1 MNDTRAFAPLYTP
14 TIPGTSTGT
23 LRASAFMGTTDA
35 AAASPKF
42 PGSDPNNFTQ
52 IQIAN
57 MSTSWAWVN
66 FGVFGA
72 VTPAVLGVGYP
83 VAPGAVVVVSVDP
96 EVSGASVILQTA
108 AATGNMAFTRG
119 GGL

>member
-1 MNDTRAFAPLYTP
+1 MNDISAFAPLYTP
-14 TIPGTSTGT
+14 TVPGVSAGT
-23 LRASAFMGTTDA
+23 LRASAFMGTSDA
-35 AAASPKF
+35 AQASPRF

-57 MSTSWAWVN
+57 ISTSWAWVN

-72 VTPAVLGVGYP
+72 VTPAQAGVGYP
-83 VAPGAVVVVSVDP
+83 VAPGAVVVVSVHP
-96 EVSGASVILQTA
+96 EVSGASAVLQTA

-119 GGL
+119 EGV

>member
-1 MNDTRAFAPLYTP
+1 MQETRAFAPLYTA
-14 TIPGTSTGT
+14 TIPGGAAGT
-23 LRASAFMGTTDA
+23 LQPCAFMGTTDA

-42 PGSDPNNFTQ
+42 PGTDTNNFTQ

-57 MSTSWAWVN
+57 ISTSWAWVN

-72 VTPAVLGVGYP
+72 VTPAAAGVGYP
-83 VAPGAVVVVSVDP
+83 VAPGAVVVVTVHP
-96 EVSGASVILQTA
+96 EVTGASAVLQTA

-119 GGL
+119 AGT

>member
-1 MNDTRAFAPLYTP
+1 MNDTRPFAPLYTP
-14 TIPGTSTGT
+14 TVPDVTAGT
-23 LRASAFMGTTDA
+23 LRSSAFMGTTDA
-35 AAASPKF
+35 AANSPKF
-42 PGSDPNNFTQ
+42 QGGDPNNFTQ

-57 MSTSWAWVN
+57 ISTSWAWVN

-72 VTPAVLGVGYP
+72 VTPAAAGVGYP
-83 VAPGAVVVVSVDP
+83 VAPGAVVVVSVHP

-119 GGL
+119 AGT